1 MSHKPIPLYFLV
13 EEMILGI
20 DSLRNLKGL
29 CALSDMLFTVFM
41 LNAKVVFAFKLVVS
55 FVHLGTMTL
64 SFFQY
69 VTVVTDYMKIL
80 IRKYKH
86 ITEFCFITTS
96 LEVCTLCAHLEF
108 IVNVTCALMLSHGI
122 SRFWNPLDD

>member
-20 DSLRNLKGL
+20 DSSRNLKGL
-29 CALSDMLFTVFM
+29 CALSDTCMLFTVFM
-41 LNAKVVFAFKLVVS
+41 LNAKVVFAFKLVFS

-64 SFFQY
+64 SFIQY
-69 VTVVTDYMKIL
+69 VCMCVTVVTDYMKIL

-86 ITEFCFITTS
+86 ITELCFITTS

-122 SRFWNPLDD
+122 SRF